1 MTTHTQSFDLR
12 AEQTLEAIATALEDL
27 EALDDTEIDL
37 IDGVL
42 TLEFDDG
49 SQVIINRQAAA
60 SQLWMAS
67 PDGPAHFDLCGDGW
81 KNDKTGEDLATALG
95 NALSRKLGRDVQI
108 TL

>member
-1 MTTHTQSFDLR
+1 MKPPSFDLR
-12 AEQTLEAIATALEDL
+12 AEQTLETIASALEEL

-42 TLEFDDG
+42 TLEFDDS

-67 PDGPAHFDLCGDGW
+67 PDGPAHFDMHDDGW
-81 KNDKTGEDLATALG
+81 KNDRNGEDLLLALG
-95 NALSRKLGRDVQI
+95 KALSRKLSQDI
-108 TL
+108 TVSL